1 VFATGGIIMFLAK
14 SQICIEKL
22 TTQATRIGFDANYS
36 LRERIAIVIEAKPA
50 PMMSPMLF
58 GARIAVRTAIIT
70 KITAKTEVQTMSRT
84 LITQLGIYFSS
95 FLSFLGATTP
105 KSGFTSS
112 SG

>member
-1 VFATGGIIMFLAK
+1 MLSIK
-14 SQICIEKL
+14 SQLCIEKL
-22 TTQATRIGFDANYS
+22 ATQVIRIAFEANYS

-50 PMMSPMLF
+50 PTMSPMSF
-58 GARIAVRTAIIT
+58 GTKNAVRTAIIA
-70 KITAKTEVQTMSRT
+70 KITANTEVQTMSRT
-84 LITQLGIYFSS
+84 LINQLGIYFSS